1 MMQAEMRQIKHNPII
16 GYHAIDK
23 TFSVIGPPGTLLV
36 PAFASADKAREAA
49 KRYGQEK
56 DFLMA
61 GELYLGGVLGVVLDD
76 VGDIQLDGQSAQRLV
91 EACQRNGIQVN
102 LAAVKEI
109 NVQEEEA
116 KYSCRQILTRQSGR

>member
-1 MMQAEMRQIKHNPII
+1 MRKLKHNPVI

-23 TFSVIGPPGTLLV
+23 TFSVIGPPGTLFD
-36 PAFASADKAREAA
+36 PAFASEDRAREAA

-76 VGDIQLDGQSAQRLV
+76 VGDIQLDGQSAQQLV
-91 EACQRNGIQVN
+91 KACQRNGISVN
-102 LAAVKEI
+102 PKVVKDIDVDE
-109 NVQEEEA
+109 QEP
-116 KYSCRQILTRQSGR
+116 KYSCRQILTL

>member
-1 MMQAEMRQIKHNPII
+1 MMRKLKHNPVI

-23 TFSVIGPPGTLLV
+23 TFSVIGPPGNLLN
-36 PAFASADKAREAA
+36 PAFASEGRAREAA

-76 VGDIQLDGQSAQRLV
+76 VGDIQLDGQSAKQLV
-91 EACQRNGIQVN
+91 KACQRNGIAVN
-102 LAAVKEI
+102 LKVVKDIDVEE
-109 NVQEEEA
+109 QEP
-116 KYSCRQILTRQSGR
+116 KYSCRQILTR